1 MEAHELDVLAAQDQ
15 EDLLAVLD
23 MRFGEIPRAAVE
35 RIAAI
40 RKPDELQ
47 RLILAACNACAWS
60 VFAEELHAGE
70 GAFKLAGERFNPGPR
85 ICEAKGNSRGG
96 R

>member
-1 MEAHELDVLAAQDQ
+1 MEVHELDVLAAQDQ

-23 MRFGEIPRAAVE
+23 MRFGEIPRETVE

-47 RLILAACNACAWS
+47 RLILAACNASAWS
-60 VFAEELHAGE
+60 VFAEELQAGE
-70 GAFKLAGERFNPGPR
+70 GAFKLVGERFNPAPR
-85 ICEAKGNSRGG
+85 ISESEGGNS
-96 R
+96 